1 MLKNKV
7 IAKRLSL
14 GRETVR
20 KLTSVELRNAQGG
33 SEPIT
38 GPIDV
43 CVPMSPYNACTGCTI
58 GSQEPCGTGW
68 CGSGGNSFD
77 CTLATFVKK

>member
-1 MLKNKV
+1 MKKAL
-7 IAKRLSL
+7 RLR
-14 GRETVR
+14 RETLR
-20 KLTSVELRNAQGG
+20 KLTGPELVIAVGG
-33 SEPIT
+33 SDPIT

-43 CVPMSPYNACTGCTI
+43 CLPMSPYNTCTGCTI

-77 CTLATFVKK
+77 CTLATFTNPQGGGK